1 MARRLYEQCLLSAA
15 CGVMVSMP
23 VWASDVPCEAQ
34 VLQQLGWQAAPQSA
48 QPWLQDALI
57 CQMSNLKAAQN
68 QSLLYYPSHWHQD
81 VAVLQA
87 ALNSQASR
95 CAFQFKMS
103 DAVQAATQKLS
114 LNARFRFTAVQAS
127 WVNFGTRERS
137 LWQQTRSFGRRF
149 EPKYSNSQA
158 FEVFYSGKVRAECST
173 GRQIAQI
180 ATLRELFGDED
191 FNRVFTASELSIG
204 TSVSLHE
211 TDSVLLGR
219 HKGEWFQDGSGRK
232 TAALGRQ
239 AWLGAPGM
247 IVHVKEASYLDDVSN
262 QAENFVVVAV
272 SEAAQQQ
279 LSQGQGL
286 TRFQRDNVQLWQLS
300 QSINQVGM
308 RYFER
313 LLIEKDS
320 TLWQALPPAQRIV
333 AKQMLALLQQP
344 FYQEFLIY
352 VHPMGIK
359 SVGFHV
365 ARLLDRNP
373 RTPYTI
379 ELALHNI
386 PTEVY
391 QRWLQAQLQNCRSH
405 QSLQDAVSAS

>member
-1 MARRLYEQCLLSAA
+1 MARRLYRQGLWAVCCVMGSMSA
-15 CGVMVSMP
+15 
-23 VWASDVPCEAQ
+23 WASDLPCEAQ
-34 VLQQLGWQAAPQSA
+34 VLQGLGWQAVSQAV
-48 QPWLQDALI
+48 QPRLQDASI
-57 CQMSNLKAAQN
+57 CNMPHLQAAQS
-68 QSLLYYPSHWHQD
+68 QSSLHYPSHWHQN

-103 DAVQAATQKLS
+103 AAVQSATQKLS
-114 LNARFRFTAVQAS
+114 LNTGFRFTAVQAS
-127 WVNFGTRERS
+127 WVNFGANERL
-137 LWQQTRSFGRRF
+137 LWRQTQSFGRRF
-149 EPKYSNSQA
+149 EPQYTHSDA
-158 FEVFYSGKVRAECST
+158 FEVFYSGKVRTECST

-191 FNRVFTASELSIG
+191 FNRVFTAAELSIG
-204 TSVSLHE
+204 RSISLHD
-211 TDSVLLGR
+211 TDSILLGR

-247 IVHVKEASYLDDVSN
+247 IVHVKDASYLDDISN

-272 SEAAQQQ
+272 SAAAQQQ

-286 TRFQRDNVQLWQLS
+286 IRFQRDNLKLWHLS
-300 QSINQVGM
+300 QSINQVDR
-308 RYFER
+308 RYFQR

-320 TLWQALPPAQRIV
+320 NLWQALPQAQRQI
-333 AKQMLALLQQP
+333 ANQMLALLQQP

-352 VHPMGIK
+352 VHPMGIQ
-359 SVGFHV
+359 SVGFHM

-386 PTEVY
+386 PTEIY
-391 QRWLQAQLQNCRSH
+391 QRWLQAQLQKCHIH
-405 QSLQDAVSAS
+405 QRLQDAGSAS